1 MVQDIK
7 LKRGDVRKY
16 KKVLKQV
23 EEVNEYPVHWLDK
36 LRLKIYNHY
45 HVIKIILKFYKEAK
59 MPQNQ
64 NRQSIVRIVITS
76 ILSLVTFFFGVEVP
90 ADVVTNIIAGVLGIW
105 SAVEFFLFKKNKDE
119 NSNNNQ

>member
-45 HVIKIILKFYKEAK
+45 NVIKIILKFYKEAK

-119 NSNNNQ
+119 NSNDNK